1 MEQQASR
8 YSSQP
13 LSKAEALEQIGA
25 LARAHQLTLDE
36 ISAHLTQTSLKDK
49 SSAWLSRLLGYL
61 GAVFVFGGLALYIG
75 MIWSDLNSLARVI
88 ITFGPGIAAFILGIV
103 TLKDERFIRASTPLF
118 LKAALLQPIGMF
130 VFLDEYASGDDTQLA
145 AMVVFGILAVQ
156 FLLCFVIFQRT
167 TLLFFGYLFW
177 NASVGILMDRCEV
190 PEDPMSIGLSLS
202 ILMVAWSIDRTK
214 HKPIAAFWYFMGGV
228 GLLWSVFQSV
238 ENSQWD
244 IVLLPISIGLMWV
257 SVRMHSRTML
267 LVGTFGL
274 LGFLTYYTDEYF
286 KDITGWPIALMLMG
300 FMLVGIS
307 YMAVRLSHK
316 IKSDAAY

>member
-1 MEQQASR
+1 MEQPSR
-8 YSSQP
+8 SSP
-13 LSKAEALEQIGA
+13 EIAKAAALEQIA
-25 LARAHQLTLDE
+25 LLARTHHLSLDE
-36 ISAHLTQTSLKDK
+36 IGAHLTKTALKDR
-49 SSAWLSRLLGYL
+49 SSAWLSRLLGYI
-61 GAVFVFGGLALYIG
+61 GAVFVFGGLALYMG
-75 MIWSDLNSLARVI
+75 MIWNDLNSPARVI

-103 TLKDERFIRASTPLF
+103 TLKDERFMRASTPLF
-118 LKAALLQPIGMF
+118 LKAAILQPVGMF

-156 FLLCFVIFQRT
+156 FLLCFLIFRRT

-190 PEDPMSIGLSLS
+190 PEDPMGIGLSLS

-214 HKPIAAFWYFMGGV
+214 HKPIAAFWYFVGGV

-238 ENSQWD
+238 ENSAYD
-244 IVLLPISIGLMWV
+244 IIMLPVMIGLMWV

-274 LGFLTYYTDEYF
+274 LGFLTYYTDQYF
-286 KDITGWPIALMLMG
+286 KDITGWPLALMMMG

-307 YMAVRLSHK
+307 YMAVRLSQK
-316 IKSDAAY
+316 IKSEASP